1 MRRVHP
7 MVNMSPNMREDAK
20 FPIQSRF
27 SHPLLFIYVKA
38 QLLFSELLGDG
49 SVAAVAA
56 EWLSGLV
63 AGEAVVDGLGA
74 RGGKDFGKRLAE

>member
-1 MRRVHP
+1 

-63 AGEAVVDGLGA
+63 VGEAVVDGLSA
-74 RGGKDFGKRLAE
+74 WGGKDFGKRLSE